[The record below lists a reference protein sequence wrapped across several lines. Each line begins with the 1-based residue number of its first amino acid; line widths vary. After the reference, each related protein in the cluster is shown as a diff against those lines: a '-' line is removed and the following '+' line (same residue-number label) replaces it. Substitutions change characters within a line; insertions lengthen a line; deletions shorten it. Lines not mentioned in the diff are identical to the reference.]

1 MCGQLLSPVIGPHTS
16 SLQLTV
22 VEHTHTLSNMRC
34 MRVSDPRH
42 AVSDWLMYIV
52 IQGNAS
58 KLMEVACCTN
68 NWPCLLLRYS
78 RVCFPVQGAIP
89 GTKKRVITLRH
100 TLFPSTKRSAL
111 EEIKLKFIDTA
122 SKFGHGRFQTSEEK
136 LKTFGRR
143 KAADATA

>member
-1 MCGQLLSPVIGPHTS
+1 MYKVASF
-16 SLQLTV
+16 LQ
-22 VEHTHTLSNMRC
+22 
-34 MRVSDPRH
+34 
-42 AVSDWLMYIV
+42 
-52 IQGNAS
+52 Q
-58 KLMEVACCTN
+58 CCRSVHSFLC
-68 NWPCLLLRYS
+68 WRSC
-78 RVCFPVQGAIP
+78 VCAFFFQGAIP